1 MEPVQCGLMIKSVKP
16 SIAQINGSK
25 EFMIKQLADILD
37 KIFKRTYR
45 EKKDYYRVDKDCE
58 VDKHVILHF
67 DVQNDIP
74 ECFHAVFDCL
84 NIWKKVTTD
93 YKEFNEKE
101 GKKILICNYRS
112 FRGNENPSVIVVLD
126 PSLDHLKFCIPE
138 CLSRATIF
146 LEIIVLKM
154 LDNDESENSQEPFQ
168 GIINNLASQESGS
181 ELFFIPCKLTLI
193 ETKTSEGTGKSVA
206 KSEMQM
212 CYEKEMKS
220 NLMR

>member
-1 MEPVQCGLMIKSVKP
+1 
-16 SIAQINGSK
+16 
-25 EFMIKQLADILD
+25 
-37 KIFKRTYR
+37 
-45 EKKDYYRVDKDCE
+45 
-58 VDKHVILHF
+58 
-67 DVQNDIP
+67 
-74 ECFHAVFDCL
+74 
-84 NIWKKVTTD
+84 
-93 YKEFNEKE
+93 
-101 GKKILICNYRS
+101 
-112 FRGNENPSVIVVLD
+112 
-126 PSLDHLKFCIPE
+126 
-138 CLSRATIF
+138 
-146 LEIIVLKM
+146 M